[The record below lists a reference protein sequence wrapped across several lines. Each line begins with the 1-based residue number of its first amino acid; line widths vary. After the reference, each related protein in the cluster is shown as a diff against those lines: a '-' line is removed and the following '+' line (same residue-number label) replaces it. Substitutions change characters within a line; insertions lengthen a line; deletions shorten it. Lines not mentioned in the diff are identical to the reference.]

1 MKIDSK
7 APTGFI
13 LDIALLKDT
22 IDAEEVISPLAWQYV
37 IEQDMVNLL
46 DLNVVKTVELYPSL
60 IKQVSVLDFLQRL
73 QKFNIVNCI
82 PGQLVLYLR
91 SFEVEAKI
99 NGTTLFIVKT

>member
-7 APTGFI
+7 APQGFI
-13 LDIALLKDT
+13 LDISTLKDT
-22 IDAEEVISPLAWQYV
+22 VDDEGVISPLTWQYV
-37 IEQDMVNLL
+37 IEQDMFNLL
-46 DLNVVKTVELYPSL
+46 GWKVKNAVELPPSL
-60 IKQVSVLDFLQRL
+60 IKQFAVVDFLQRHL
-73 QKFNIVNCI
+73 KYSIVNCI